1 MRSKTLVMLAL
12 VTVVIALAAILVRQQ
27 STAIPQQGK
36 TLFPELLTRIND
48 VDEVKGTSAEG
59 TYTLQLRDGRWV
71 VKDKEAY
78 PADPNKVRELLF
90 GLAQLQRIEPKT
102 SNPEL
107 YGKIGVQDVATK
119 GAESLQIKLS
129 DAKGQTLAELI
140 VGKHEPSKANLNQ
153 REYFVRLPGDPQSWL
168 VEGKL
173 PDDKLPSNWLQKSI
187 LGLDARR
194 VREVRVI
201 HADGQHLT
209 LRRKNPSAADY
220 ELVGLPT
227 GAEIES
233 PYAVN
238 SIADTLTGL
247 ALDDVRPASAVNF
260 DKKSMLS
267 VELSTFDG
275 LQVNMQAIKD
285 GKNDFARFN
294 ASFDSSL
301 IKKTDGGKQ
310 KTNVATESGGK
321 KNLLKQ
327 PDDVKKEVE
336 ELNAR
341 WHDWVYVVPGY
352 RVDTIAKKKSELI
365 KVGNKEKTGKPSHG
379 S

>member
-48 VDEVKGTSAEG
+48 VAEVKGTNAEG
-59 TYTLQLRDGRWV
+59 TYTLQLRDGRWA
-71 VKDKEAY
+71 VKDREAY

-107 YGKIGVQDVATK
+107 YGKIGVQDAATK

-140 VGKHEPSKANLNQ
+140 VGKHELSKANLNQ

-173 PDDKLPSNWLQKSI
+173 PDEKSPSSWLQKDI

-233 PYAVN
+233 PYAIN
-238 SIADTLTGL
+238 SIADMLTSL
-247 ALDDVRPASAVNF
+247 ALDDVRPATAVNF
-260 DKKSMLS
+260 DKNGMLS

-275 LQVNMQAIKD
+275 LRVNMQAIKE
-285 GKNDFARFN
+285 GKNDLARFN

-301 IKKTDGGKQ
+301 IKKPDSGEQ
-310 KTNVATESGGK
+310 ETNVATEGEAK
-321 KNLLKQ
+321 KSPLKQ
-327 PDDVKKEVE
+327 TDDVKKEVE
-336 ELNAR
+336 DLNAR

-365 KVGNKEKTGKPSHG
+365 KVDKGKTGKPPG